1 MSGKEERTAV
11 FDEQL
16 QIEVVRFQ
24 GLARAF
30 PNHFHDYYVI
40 GLVESGSRRLICQN
54 REYSISKGDVLLFN
68 PNDCHACS
76 QSDGGYL
83 DYRGLNIRKDVMQDL
98 AAQAG
103 LPILPG
109 FSPSVIHDEEIGCTL
124 GRLHQQIMEGDPD
137 FGREESL
144 LCLIAL
150 LMERYAKNGENRRFE
165 ERQEVEKACQYM
177 EGNYAEHLSLEQ
189 ICQAAGFSKSALLR
203 AFVRHKGITPYC
215 YLETIR
221 IGQARTLLEQGI
233 SPVETALRCGFCDQS
248 HFTNSFTRLI
258 GLAPGQYRDL
268 FREREAEAMPK
279 SRGKQQ
285 KVEVWNESIN
295 KSNQ

>member
-11 FDEQL
+11 FDGQL
-16 QIEVVRFQ
+16 QIEAFHFQ
-24 GLARAF
+24 GMARAF

-40 GLVESGSRRLICQN
+40 RLVESGSRLLICQN
-54 REYSISKGDVLLFN
+54 QEYSISKGDVLLFN
-68 PNDCHACS
+68 PNACHACS

-83 DYRGLNIRKDVMQDL
+83 DYRGLNIRKDVMQNL
-98 AAQAG
+98 AVQAG
-103 LPILPG
+103 LSVLPK
-109 FSPSVIHDEEIGCTL
+109 FSPSVIHDEEIGCML
-124 GRLHQQIMEGDPD
+124 GRLHQQIMERDPD
-137 FGREESL
+137 FGGEESL

-150 LMERYAKNGENRRFE
+150 LMERYTKNGKNQPLAGRR
-165 ERQEVEKACQYM
+165 EVENACLYM
-177 EGNYAEHLSLEQ
+177 EENYTAHLSLEQ
-189 ICQAAGFSKSALLR
+189 ICQAVGFSKSAMLR
-203 AFVRHKGITPYC
+203 AFIRHKGITPYC

-221 IGQARTLLEQGI
+221 IGKARKLLEQGV

-268 FREREAEAMPK
+268 FRESEAKETLQ

-285 KVEVWNESIN
+285 KEEAWNESIN